1 MRKKKQ
7 KNLRVHMEELQGKL
21 CDVVDMYLSELSSR
35 EKIENA
41 PINQIASV
49 LGVLIE
55 KFTKNAPGSED
66 NGMLEQLIE
75 GLKKDDSSS

>member
-21 CDVVDMYLSELSSR
+21 CDVVDLYLSELSSR

-41 PINQIASV
+41 PINQIASA

-55 KFTKNAPGSED
+55 KFTKNAPGVED

>member
-7 KNLRVHMEELQGKL
+7 KNLRAHMDELQGKL

-35 EKIENA
+35 EKLENA
-41 PINQIASV
+41 PINQIASA

-55 KFTKNAPGSED
+55 KFTKNAVSGED
-66 NGMLEQLIE
+66 NGMLEELIS
-75 GLKKDDSSS
+75 GLKNNDSSS

>member
-41 PINQIASV
+41 PINQIASA

-55 KFTKNAPGSED
+55 KFTKNTADSGD
-66 NGMLEQLIE
+66 NGMLEELIS
-75 GLKKDDSSS
+75 GLKNNDSSS

>member
-7 KNLRVHMEELQGKL
+7 KNLRLHIEELQGKL

-35 EKIENA
+35 EKLENA
-41 PINQIASV
+41 PINQIASA

-55 KFTKNAPGSED
+55 KFTKNSADSGD
-66 NGMLEQLIE
+66 NGMLEELISE
-75 GLKKDDSSS
+75 LKNNDSSS

>member
-1 MRKKKQ
+1 MRKKKK

-41 PINQIASV
+41 PINQIASA

-55 KFTKNAPGSED
+55 KFTKNAPDDVD
-66 NGMLEQLIE
+66 NGMLEELIS
-75 GLKKDDSSS
+75 GLKNNDSSS

>member
-41 PINQIASV
+41 PINQIASA

-55 KFTKNAPGSED
+55 KFTKNAPDDGD
-66 NGMLEQLIE
+66 NGMLEELIS
-75 GLKKDDSSS
+75 GLKNNDSSS

>member
-7 KNLRVHMEELQGKL
+7 KNLRIHMEELQGKL

-41 PINQIASV
+41 PINQIASA

-55 KFTKNAPGSED
+55 KFTKNAPGGED

>member
-7 KNLRVHMEELQGKL
+7 KNLRLHIEELQGKL

-35 EKIENA
+35 EKLENA
-41 PINQIASV
+41 PINQIASA

-55 KFTKNAPGSED
+55 KFTKNTADSGD
-66 NGMLEQLIE
+66 NGMLEELIS
-75 GLKKDDSSS
+75 GLKNNDSSS